1 MYFIFLFKKNA
12 FEIHN
17 SVFAS
22 ISFHINFR
30 TAILYI
36 HIYLLSLTKYSLIF
50 SISYPYIYILVI
62 FLLAALFAFLLYGK
76 SKSQFPKTILWIITS
91 FRFLGVFV
99 LLFLLLSPIF
109 RYKKEETIKP
119 SLIILQDN
127 SESIKYGWKN
137 SDSSIFRKSLN
148 DLIEKLNVDFNVIV
162 HPFGYDITDTIRYD
176 YTEKQ
181 TDISESINSIFLK
194 YEHQNIGGVIL
205 ASDGIYN
212 KGFSPLQYNFPS
224 NANMYCIGLGDTNTQ
239 QDLLVARVFANQIV
253 YKGDAF
259 VLKGDV
265 VAFNCVGKTMQIQIT
280 EINTGKTLAS
290 KAITINKNN
299 FSYTIESI
307 IQAES
312 AGIKKYNISV
322 VPLENEQNIINN
334 NQQISV
340 EVLDNKENILL
351 VANAPHP
358 DINAIKE
365 ALINNKNY
373 KLEICMADKLPSKTA
388 QYNLIILHNL
398 PSVKNPISTL
408 VSQAKESGTSIWYI
422 AGLQSAHNLLNSYQQ
437 SINIVPRTASAADIG
452 AEFNNNFNLFNNV
465 AENNKT
471 LATLPPLQN
480 IYGEYKAGNNTHTL
494 LFQKNGNIVTNNPL
508 WLLAN
513 EGKQRIGV
521 LAGEGL
527 WRWRMHNFLQ
537 TKNHKTVDDL
547 IQKSVQFLS
556 VKKDKKN
563 FRIQTNKNI
572 YSQFEPIVF
581 DAEFYNDNYENINT
595 PDVMLQIKNDSGWTM
610 KYTLNKN
617 ANAYSLNIGTLSAG
631 KYEYN
636 AQTNFNN
643 TNYTA
648 TGTFNVENV
657 NTEMMNTRADW
668 GMMKQLAENNNGHF
682 FYINQMKSIS
692 DSIQNNKRIK
702 SIIRTEV
709 MSKPLIDWKWIFGLI
724 VLLFSTEWF
733 LRKRN
738 GAY

>member
-1 MYFIFLFKKNA
+1 M
-12 FEIHN
+12 
-17 SVFAS
+17 
-22 ISFHINFR
+22 
-30 TAILYI
+30 
-36 HIYLLSLTKYSLIF
+36 IF

-62 FLLAALFAFLLYGK
+62 FLLAAFFTFLLYGK
-76 SKSQFPKTILWIITS
+76 SKSQFSKTIFWIITVL
-91 FRFLGVFV
+91 RFLGIFA
-99 LLFLLLSPIF
+99 LLFLLLSPVLK
-109 RYKKEETIKP
+109 YKKNETIKP
-119 SLIILQDN
+119 TIIILQDN
-127 SESIKYGWKN
+127 SESIKYGWKKN
-137 SDSSIFRKSLN
+137 DSSLFRKSLN
-148 DLIEKLNVDFNVIV
+148 DITEKLNGDFNVIV
-162 HPFGYDITDTIRYD
+162 HPFGSDIIDTLRYD

-181 TDISESINSIFLK
+181 TDISESLNSIFSK
-194 YEHQNIGGVIL
+194 YEHQNIGGIIL
-205 ASDGIYN
+205 TSDGIYN
-212 KGFSPLQYNFPS
+212 KGISPLQYNFPS
-224 NANMYCIGLGDTNTQ
+224 SANLYCVGLGDTNTQ
-239 QDLLVARVFANQIV
+239 QDFLVARVFANQIV

-259 VLKGDV
+259 VIKGDV
-265 VAFNCVGKTMQIQIT
+265 AAFNCEGKTMQIQIT
-280 EINTGKTLAS
+280 DLNTGRSLSSKT
-290 KAITINKNN
+290 ITVNKNN
-299 FSYTIESI
+299 FSYTIETI
-307 IQAES
+307 VQAES
-312 AGIKKYNISV
+312 AGIKKYSV
-322 VPLENEQNIINN
+322 SVLPLENEQNTINN
-334 NQQISV
+334 KQQISI

-373 KLEICMADKLPSKTA
+373 KLDICMADKLPSKTA

-398 PSVKNPISTL
+398 PSIKNPCSSL

-437 SINIVPRTASAADIG
+437 TINIIPRTASAADIG
-452 AEFNNNFNLFNNV
+452 AEINNNFNLFNN
-465 AENNKT
+465 AIDNNKII
-471 LATLPPLQN
+471 AVLPPLQN
-480 IYGEYKAGNNTHTL
+480 IYGEYKAGNNSHTL
-494 LFQKNGNIVTNNPL
+494 LFQKNGSVVTNNPL

-537 TKNHKTVDDL
+537 TKNHKAVDDL

-572 YSQFEPIVF
+572 YSHFEPIVF

-610 KYTLNKN
+610 KSNLNKN
-617 ANAYSLNIGTLSAG
+617 ANAYTLNVGSLAAG

-636 AQTNFNN
+636 AQINYNN
-643 TNYTA
+643 NNYTA
-648 TGTFNVENV
+648 SGTFNVENV

-682 FYINQMKSIS
+682 FYVNQMKSIS
-692 DSIQNNKRIK
+692 DSILNNKRIK

-709 MSKPLIDWKWIFGLI
+709 VSKPLIDWKWIFGLI
-724 VLLFSTEWF
+724 VLFFSIEWF